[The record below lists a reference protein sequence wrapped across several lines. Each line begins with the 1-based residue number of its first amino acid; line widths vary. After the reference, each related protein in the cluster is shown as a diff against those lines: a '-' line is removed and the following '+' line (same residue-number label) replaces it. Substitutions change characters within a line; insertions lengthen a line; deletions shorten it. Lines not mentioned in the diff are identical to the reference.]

1 MSEAGDQ
8 IQPPET
14 GKVLSF
20 KHPHEG
26 KFIDPQAVARVERE
40 KAWGEHYM
48 EGINKIAEGADPN
61 QIALD
66 WAINSTNIE
75 DTSQKTAQRLS
86 AAQDELLTD
95 EKTDRVG
102 NERKFLEDLETALKL
117 DNTGLLI
124 LDLDGFKAVNDT
136 LGHDGGDA
144 AIDWFNKI
152 VESKLRRDAKE
163 NPERLKD
170 EIYHLHGDEHAILL
184 YNVTPDV
191 LREIAERVR
200 VAVQEAK
207 FEHNGESRS
216 LTTSI
221 GGTMVSKEAGVTGNI
236 KAADIGLYLA
246 KTGGKNRTEIVQQGL
261 EAKAA

>member
-8 IQPPET
+8 IQPQET
-14 GKVLSF
+14 GKTLVF
-20 KHPHEG
+20 RHPHEG
-26 KFIDPQAVARVERE
+26 KFTDQQAIARVDRE
-40 KAWGEHYM
+40 KAWGEHYTD
-48 EGINKIAEGADPN
+48 GINKIKEGADPN

-66 WAINSTNIE
+66 WAINTTNIE

-86 AAQDELLTD
+86 AAQDELRTD

-102 NERKFLEDLETALKL
+102 NERKFLEDLEEALKT
-117 DNTGLLI
+117 DNAGLLI

-163 NPERLKD
+163 NTERSKD
-170 EIYHLHGDEHAILL
+170 EIYHLHGDEHTILL
-184 YNVTPDV
+184 YNITPDI
-191 LREIAERVR
+191 LKEIAERVR
-200 VAVQEAK
+200 IAVQEAK
-207 FEHNGESRS
+207 FEYNGESRS
-216 LTTSI
+216 LTASI
-221 GGTMVSKEAGVTGNI
+221 GGTMVSKESGVTGNI

-246 KTGGKNRTEIVQQGL
+246 KTNGKNRTEIVQQDL
-261 EAKAA
+261 ETKAA